1 MLLKILLLNQTFHPD
16 VVSTAQ
22 HLSDLA
28 AALAENGHEVTV
40 VTGRRAY
47 DEPDKLFPAQE
58 TWRGVRIFRVFSARF
73 GKRAKWRRAAD
84 FASFIFFCC
93 ARLALLRRQDV
104 VVALTTPPLISFIGA
119 WRAKLWRARFYYWV
133 MDLNPDEAVAAG
145 WLRAESFAGR
155 MLERMSRF
163 SLRRADRIIAL
174 DRFMRDRITA
184 KGIAPEKI
192 AVIPPWSHDSEVRF
206 DAAGREQFRQA
217 HGLQDKFVVMY
228 SGNHSPVHP
237 LDTLMRAAEKLQG
250 DASIAFCFVGG
261 GSEFKRVQR
270 WAERPGEVANQTS
283 RAKAGEASLL
293 EYGTDSTGQACGVAN
308 QTSQAKDCRGQPG
321 EIGEDISRAK
331 VDSGQEAGGER
342 RGAGIGSTSPRPSP
356 QRGEGGLPST
366 LNAQPSTG
374 KRPNILCLP
383 YQPLNQLAVSLS
395 AADAH
400 VVVMGEAMLG
410 LVHPCKIYNILA
422 VGAPVI
428 YIGPKPSHV
437 TEILDRLGDGY
448 PSIRVMHG
456 EADLLADQIQ
466 CLRKSG
472 VAGHRQLPVET
483 LSAFSQA
490 SLLPRLAALIGG
502 PGKKG

>member
-1 MLLKILLLNQTFHPD
+1 LKILLLNQTFYPD

-22 HLSDLA
+22 YLSDLA
-28 AALAENGHEVTV
+28 AALAKRGHEVTV

-47 DEPDKLFPAQE
+47 DNPEKLFSARE
-58 TWRGVRIFRVFSARF
+58 TWRGVRIFRVFSTRF

-84 FASFIFFCC
+84 FASFVFFCC
-93 ARLALLRRQDV
+93 ARLAFLQRQDV

-145 WLRAESFAGR
+145 WLRADSFAGR

-163 SLRRADRIIAL
+163 SLRRAGRIIAL

-206 DAAGREQFRQA
+206 DAAGREQFRKE
-217 HGLQDKFVVMY
+217 HGLQNKFVVMY

-237 LDTLMRAAEKLQG
+237 LDTLMRAAERFK
-250 DASIAFCFVGG
+250 DDKSIAFCFVGG

-270 WAERPGEVANQTS
+270 WAE
-283 RAKAGEASLL
+283 AG
-293 EYGTDSTGQACGVAN
+293 
-308 QTSQAKDCRGQPG
+308 GQPG

-342 RGAGIGSTSPRPSP
+342 QGAGIGITSPRPSP

-366 LNAQPSTG
+366 LNAHPVELQPLLHGAKPSTG

-383 YQPLNQLAVSLS
+383 YQPLNQLAASLS

-428 YIGPKPSHV
+428 YIGPRSSHV
-437 TEILDRLGDGY
+437 TEILNRLGNEY
-448 PSIRVMHG
+448 PSIRVAHG

-466 CLRKSG
+466 DLRQGG
-472 VAGHRQLPVET
+472 VAGKRQLPVET

-502 PGKKG
+502 PGEKG

>member
-1 MLLKILLLNQTFHPD
+1 MKILLLNQVFYPD
-16 VVSTAQ
+16 VMATGQYLAE
-22 HLSDLA
+22 LA
-28 AALAENGHEVTV
+28 AALVERGHQVTV

-47 DEPDKLFPAQE
+47 DDPEKLFSARE
-58 TWRGVRIFRVFSARF
+58 TWRGVRIFRVFSTRF

-206 DAAGREQFRQA
+206 DAAGREQFRKA

-270 WAERPGEVANQTS
+270 WAEAQS
-283 RAKAGEASLL
+283 A
-293 EYGTDSTGQACGVAN
+293 
-308 QTSQAKDCRGQPG
+308 
-321 EIGEDISRAK
+321 
-331 VDSGQEAGGER
+331 ER
-342 RGAGIGSTSPRPSP
+342 RAQSTEVGRLSSDLRPPASS
-356 QRGEGGLPST
+356 PST

-437 TEILDRLGDGY
+437 TEILDRLGDEY
-448 PSIRVMHG
+448 PSRRVMHG
-456 EADLLADQIQ
+456 EADILADQIQ
-466 CLRKSG
+466 DLRQGG
-472 VAGHRQLPVET
+472 VAGKRQLPVET

-502 PGKKG
+502 PGEKG